1 VIESLEVTTAE
12 TLKQK
17 FNRANPIG
25 SPDKSCEVHIVSL
38 NQPIASAVSTG
49 KCKIGVKSSISSIKK
64 GEAKLVVVAANCPKN
79 EFNDIQRY
87 AQLAQ
92 IKVQQFEGNSWDL
105 GEVIGKPFMVSA
117 IAIISPGD
125 SKILKM
131 V

>member
-1 VIESLEVTTAE
+1 VRGHIRETTAE
-12 TLKQK
+12 ALKQRIIRRK
-17 FNRANPIG
+17 PLESADNH
-25 SPDKSCEVHIVSL
+25 EVHKMSL

-64 GEAKLVVVAANCPKN
+64 GEAKLVIVAANCPKD
-79 EFNDIQRY
+79 EYEDITRY

-92 IKVQQFEGNSWDL
+92 IKVQEFEGTSWDL
-105 GEVIGKPFMVSA
+105 GEIVGKPFMVSA
-117 IAIISPGD
+117 IAIIQPGD